1 MADQSRGVPETLRDQ
16 DPHSPAE
23 TFFDPTSSLRAMPL
37 ASWQRRLAV
46 VLIMLVALGLATIP
60 QRAAQAQDTPDDVVE
75 SVVEALE
82 RIGNPRHNNVVIA
95 HNQKDDRSLLRASIE
110 LVRIP
115 GETASPINV
124 AFAYGDCTGC
134 QTIAVALQ
142 IVFRSNAATVV
153 APENLAV
160 AVNFVCTQCYTVAWA
175 IQFVIPVDDPLQAD
189 RDERHAQRLFA
200 RMEKELRDVGKKR
213 DFEVTEA
220 EARIDAVLAEFRAQ
234 GAQLIEQRQ
243 EARN

>member
-1 MADQSRGVPETLRDQ
+1 MVDQTRSVTETLRTR
-16 DPHSPAE
+16 HSRGPAE
-23 TFFDPTSSLRAMPL
+23 TTFGPTFSLGAMSL
-37 ASWQRRLAV
+37 ALWRRRLAV
-46 VLIMLVALGLATIP
+46 VLIVLVALGSATIP
-60 QRAAQAQDTPDDVVE
+60 QRVTHAQDTPDDAAE
-75 SVVEALE
+75 SLVEAFE

-95 HNQKDDRSLLRASIE
+95 HNQKDGRPLLRASIE
-110 LVRIP
+110 LARIP
-115 GETASPINV
+115 GDTASPVNV

-160 AVNFVCTQCYTVAWA
+160 AVNFVCAQCYTVAWA
-175 IQFVIPVDDPLQAD
+175 IQFVIPVDDPLEAD
-189 RDERHAQRLFA
+189 RDERQARRLFS

-220 EARIDAVLAEFRAQ
+220 EARIEAVLAEFRAQ
-234 GAQLIEQRQ
+234 GAQLIEQRK